1 MSPGTVV
8 EIKAD
13 WRLVYRKPGASITG
27 ILQALSPT
35 GLVARVRMDEHGDS
49 YVLVAHLDSKSG
61 ISTLAADTARD
72 AAGSAFVRRRLAA
85 TSRSRCRERLRQ
97 RAPAA

>member
-13 WRLVYRKPGASITG
+13 WRHFYRKPGTSVAG

-35 GLVARVRMDEHGDS
+35 RLVARVHMDEHGDS
-49 YVLVAHLDSKSG
+49 YILVAHLEPKP
-61 ISTLAADTARD
+61 
-72 AAGSAFVRRRLAA
+72 
-85 TSRSRCRERLRQ
+85 E
-97 RAPAA
+97 

>member
-13 WRLVYRKPGASITG
+13 WRHFYRKPGTSSAG
-27 ILQALSPT
+27 ILRAFSPT

-49 YVLVAHLDSKSG
+49 YVLVAHLELKS
-61 ISTLAADTARD
+61 
-72 AAGSAFVRRRLAA
+72 
-85 TSRSRCRERLRQ
+85 E
-97 RAPAA
+97 

>member
-8 EIKAD
+8 EIRAD
-13 WRLVYRKPGASITG
+13 WWTVYRKPGASVAG

-49 YVLVAHLDSKSG
+49 YVLVAHLDLKS
-61 ISTLAADTARD
+61 
-72 AAGSAFVRRRLAA
+72 
-85 TSRSRCRERLRQ
+85 E
-97 RAPAA
+97 